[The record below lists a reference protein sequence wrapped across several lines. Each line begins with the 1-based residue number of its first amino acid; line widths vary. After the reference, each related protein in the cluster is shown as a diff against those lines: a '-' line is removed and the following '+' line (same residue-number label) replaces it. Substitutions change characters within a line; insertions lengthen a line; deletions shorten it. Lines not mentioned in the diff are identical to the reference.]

1 MSLSKGLVF
10 VFVIS
15 VLDPA
20 TACSLNDDVD
30 GEEHESMDDKRN
42 EMQTDTLVET
52 PHVFSS
58 VRGETSKEVT
68 SHLVNK
74 LVVSNRQTSVSE
86 TERREDEEDEL

>member
-1 MSLSKGLVF
+1 MF

-20 TACSLNDDVD
+20 AACSLNDDVD
-30 GEEHESMDDKRN
+30 GEEDESMDDKRN

-58 VRGETSKEVT
+58 VRCKISEEVA

-86 TERREDEEDEL
+86 TERREDEEDVL